1 MRLPDVWR
9 ELDEART
16 ETKRAQAVA
25 LLAEGAMKERV
36 AVVEA
41 ELAQHCS
48 TKEKLE
54 CEIKVSHVHFTDAH
68 WVYTAI
74 RIIPVATWN

>member
-9 ELDEART
+9 ELDQART
-16 ETKRAQAVA
+16 ETKSAQAVA

-54 CEIKVSHVHFTDAH
+54 GKIKVSQRFTHAHCVHAT
-68 WVYTAI
+68 I
-74 RIIPVATWN
+74 RSTLRN